1 MVLWLCISLG
11 DGGENCF
18 MGLKSWLRN
27 KKQVIEDQ
35 TEQMR
40 AEMLREKMKKPL
52 KKGSMQDAY
61 LQGMTPLEFGRL
73 KKDKYLEKRKK

>member
-1 MVLWLCISLG
+1 MVLWLCILLG

-18 MGLKSWLRN
+18 MGLKTWLRN

-40 AEMLREKMKKPL
+40 AEMLREK
-52 KKGSMQDAY
+52 
-61 LQGMTPLEFGRL
+61 
-73 KKDKYLEKRKK
+73 